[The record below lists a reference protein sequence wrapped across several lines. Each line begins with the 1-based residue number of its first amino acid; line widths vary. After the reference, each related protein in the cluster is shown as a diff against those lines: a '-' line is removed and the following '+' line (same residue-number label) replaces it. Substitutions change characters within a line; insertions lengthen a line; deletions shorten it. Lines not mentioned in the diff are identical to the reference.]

1 MSGDLFAKS
10 VAIFDEC
17 NPLMKRIFL
26 LIFILGAFIRL
37 FDAWRPID
45 RASWRECDLGAIS
58 RNYAR
63 EGMNPF
69 YPRVDWRGTSP
80 GYAEMEF
87 PVYPYLTAISYK
99 IFGEH
104 DVQARLINFLF
115 SLATLWFFFQL
126 ARSFLDEFSSLVA
139 FTFFTFH
146 PMVMEISTSVQPEG
160 LMILCYTA
168 SVYFFTRWLKTE
180 ENKDF
185 WLATI
190 ATMLTILAK
199 ATAGHIGLL
208 FGVLLLQK
216 YGFGIFKQVKI
227 WLFGAISLLPAL
239 VWYAHA
245 KSLWK
250 NYGNSLGVSNEYH
263 WIGWDFFT
271 NPRFI
276 VGILQIELT
285 HVFLFFGAVICA
297 FAIWK
302 NWGEKF
308 INFCLI
314 WLGAIFLLYVIAS
327 RTTSENWATYYHV
340 FSVLPVALLVGY
352 AFNKFFEFGSI
363 LNATNLVLIIC
374 LLATFLIS
382 AKKDRSEI
390 LEHRVHDAAL
400 ACANQFKPLMNKEG
414 LILAS
419 GNRAFD
425 EDGYPV
431 AYNTSFMFYWL
442 DRKGFNLADEDQ
454 NVTKVQEFS
463 AKGAKYFIA
472 QKNKLELAPNFEKEL
487 RQNFKVISECDEM
500 ILFDLTENS

>member
-1 MSGDLFAKS
+1 MSGHLFAES

-17 NPLMKRIFL
+17 YPLMKRIFL
-26 LIFILGAFIRL
+26 LIFIVGALIRL
-37 FDAWRPID
+37 FDAWRPVD

-99 IFGEH
+99 LFGEH

-139 FTFFTFH
+139 FAFFTFH
-146 PMVMEISTSVQPEG
+146 PMVIEISTSIQPEG

-168 SVYFFTRWLKTE
+168 SVYFFTTWLKTE

-185 WLATI
+185 WLATM

-216 YGFGIFKQVKI
+216 YGFSVFKQTKVWI
-227 WLFGAISLLPAL
+227 FGAISLLPAL

-271 NPRFI
+271 NSYFI
-276 VGILQIELT
+276 KGILSIEFFNVWLIFG
-285 HVFLFFGAVICA
+285 FLVGA
-297 FAIWK
+297 FSIWK
-302 NWGEKF
+302 GFGENV
-308 INFCLI
+308 IRFCLQ
-314 WLGAIFLLYVIAS
+314 WF
-327 RTTSENWATYYHV
+327 
-340 FSVLPVALLVGY
+340 
-352 AFNKFFEFGSI
+352 
-363 LNATNLVLIIC
+363 
-374 LLATFLIS
+374 
-382 AKKDRSEI
+382 
-390 LEHRVHDAAL
+390 AAV
-400 ACANQFKPLMNKEG
+400 M
-414 LILAS
+414 
-419 GNRAFD
+419 
-425 EDGYPV
+425 
-431 AYNTSFMFYWL
+431 
-442 DRKGFNLADEDQ
+442 
-454 NVTKVQEFS
+454 
-463 AKGAKYFIA
+463 
-472 QKNKLELAPNFEKEL
+472 
-487 RQNFKVISECDEM
+487 
-500 ILFDLTENS
+500 